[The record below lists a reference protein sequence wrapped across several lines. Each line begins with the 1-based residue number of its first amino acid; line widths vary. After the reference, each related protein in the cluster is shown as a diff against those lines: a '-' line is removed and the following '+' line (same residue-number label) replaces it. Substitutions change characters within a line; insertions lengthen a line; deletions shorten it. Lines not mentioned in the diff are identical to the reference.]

1 MSTLLSFLAAL
12 NTLSP
17 LAVIALLGLVLWRM
31 AGHATVAR
39 AAVETRT
46 AVEHIRTNDLHELPT
61 IVLTLKAVEGALSN
75 QADTLRRIELRLL
88 ELVALAASCKN

>member
-1 MSTLLSFLAAL
+1 MTSIISFLTAL

-39 AAVETRT
+39 TAVETRT
-46 AVEHIRTNDLHELPT
+46 AVENLRTNDLHELPT

>member
-1 MSTLLSFLAAL
+1 MSGLLSFLTAL

-31 AGHATVAR
+31 AGHATIAR

-46 AVEHIRTNDLHELPT
+46 AVENLRTNDLHELPT
-61 IVLTLKAVEGALSN
+61 IVLTLKAIEGALSG
-75 QADTLRRIELRLL
+75 QAETLRRIELRLL
-88 ELVALAASCKN
+88 ELTALAASCKS